1 MFKTIAATA
10 VITFAILAAGQQ
22 VEAASDNSG
31 TLVVRG
37 SVETNCT
44 VSIEDMG
51 ARLDL
56 TKGVNNVVVGKVTET
71 CNDPDG
77 YSITFTSQGGG
88 KLMNGKAEVEYTA
101 SYDNQNHQN
110 LGSEMRLSRKDAAF
124 GDVNELKVT
133 VKGSDQRVAGNYTD
147 IITVTI
153 AAN

>member
-1 MFKTIAATA
+1 MFKKIATAAT
-10 VITFAILAAGQQ
+10 VTAALFVAGHAQ
-22 VEAASDNSG
+22 AADTSS
-31 TLVVRG
+31 TLKING
-37 SVETNCT
+37 SVASVCT
-44 VSIEDMG
+44 VSIEDMSQPLNLVAG
-51 ARLDL
+51 ANK
-56 TKGVNNVVVGKVTET
+56 TVVGKVTET

>member
-1 MFKTIAATA
+1 AALFVA
-10 VITFAILAAGQQ
+10 GHAQAADT
-22 VEAASDNSG
+22 SS
-31 TLVVRG
+31 TLKING
-37 SVETNCT
+37 SVASVCT
-44 VSIEDMG
+44 VSIEDMSQPLNLVAG
-51 ARLDL
+51 ANK
-56 TKGVNNVVVGKVTET
+56 TVVGKVTET